1 MLSSINRSLSLMSNI
16 NLLVPV
22 RGSPISFVDSSLAK
36 HIDDRLMKVP
46 GFSIDQLMELAGLS
60 VACAA
65 NDLFHSLNNDAGK
78 ESEESNLVN
87 PLPQILIYCGLSI
100 KIYVKLRFIL
110 TIFVI

>member
-22 RGSPISFVDSSLAK
+22 RGLPISFVDSSLAK

-65 NDLFHSLNNDAGK
+65 NDLFHSLNNDAGR

-87 PLPQILIYCGLSI
+87 PSPQILIYCGL
-100 KIYVKLRFIL
+100 L
-110 TIFVI
+110 